1 MKRSLLW
8 ASLVACIFVALAPR
22 GFSQAGSRATSQATP
37 QPQLK
42 PEANASGPSAG
53 TELGNGIFEQKCV
66 SCHENP
72 AAGSRAPNVSA
83 LRLMTPEK
91 IYAAL
96 ATGVMAPVVGNTLSE
111 DEKRRVSETVS
122 GRLLGSTG
130 TGDARLMPNHCAS
143 NPPLTDPAAS
153 PAWNGWGADRG
164 NTRFQTAKAAGLSA
178 DQVPRLKLKWAF
190 GFPAGLSTYG
200 QPTIVSGRVFIAS
213 DNGYVY
219 SLDAN
224 AGCVYWSFEA
234 KAAMRNAISVGP
246 VQGHGAAKYAA
257 YFGDLKAN
265 VYAIDARR
273 GALLWTRRVE
283 DQSTARIA
291 GAPKLSDGRLF
302 VPVSS
307 FEEFAASNLDYP
319 CCTFRGSVVALDA
332 NTGKQL
338 WKTYSFAEPL
348 RPVRK
353 NSKGTQLWA
362 PAGGSVW
369 NSPTVDTKLH
379 AVYFGTGDSETYP
392 APKTSDSVM
401 AVDIDTGKTLWSFQ
415 GTVND
420 SFLGGCDDDA
430 PNRSENCPPHQ
441 GPDWDFGSSPMLRT
455 LPSGQRILVAGQKSG
470 AVFAFDPDSNGA
482 LLWKTSVLAPDEKPP
497 SAYGAIVYGG
507 AIDDRN
513 VYFPLRSGSMIALN
527 LATGQR
533 AWQTPLSAVNP
544 ASGVA
549 VIQSA
554 AITGIPG
561 AVFVGGWDGKLQAL
575 STSDGRIIW
584 QFNTARS
591 FQTVNGVAA
600 KGGAM
605 GSAGPT
611 VAGGI
616 VFMGSGYAVFSG
628 EQAGNVLLAF
638 SVE

>member
-1 MKRSLLW
+1 
-8 ASLVACIFVALAPR
+8 
-22 GFSQAGSRATSQATP
+22 
-37 QPQLK
+37 
-42 PEANASGPSAG
+42 
-53 TELGNGIFEQKCV
+53 
-66 SCHENP
+66 
-72 AAGSRAPNVSA
+72 
-83 LRLMTPEK
+83 
-91 IYAAL
+91 
-96 ATGVMAPVVGNTLSE
+96 
-111 DEKRRVSETVS
+111 
-122 GRLLGSTG
+122 
-130 TGDARLMPNHCAS
+130 
-143 NPPLTDPAAS
+143 
-153 PAWNGWGADRG
+153 
-164 NTRFQTAKAAGLSA
+164 
-178 DQVPRLKLKWAF
+178 
-190 GFPAGLSTYG
+190 
-200 QPTIVSGRVFIAS
+200 
-213 DNGYVY
+213 
-219 SLDAN
+219 
-224 AGCVYWSFEA
+224 
-234 KAAMRNAISVGP
+234 
-246 VQGHGAAKYAA
+246 
-257 YFGDLKAN
+257 
-265 VYAIDARR
+265 
-273 GALLWTRRVE
+273 
-283 DQSTARIA
+283 
-291 GAPKLSDGRLF
+291 
-302 VPVSS
+302 
-307 FEEFAASNLDYP
+307 
-319 CCTFRGSVVALDA
+319 
-332 NTGKQL
+332 
-338 WKTYSFAEPL
+338 
-348 RPVRK
+348 
-353 NSKGTQLWA
+353 
-362 PAGGSVW
+362 
-369 NSPTVDTKLH
+369 
-379 AVYFGTGDSETYP
+379 
-392 APKTSDSVM
+392 
-401 AVDIDTGKTLWSFQ
+401 
-415 GTVND
+415 
-420 SFLGGCDDDA
+420 
-430 PNRSENCPPHQ
+430 
-441 GPDWDFGSSPMLRT
+441 MLRT